1 MIKKVFVVPHTH
13 WDREWFFTSERAKA
27 YLIKDLKDVIDHLEK
42 NEKYGSFLLDGQTS
56 LIEDYLSWHPQD
68 IERVKN

>member
-1 MIKKVFVVPHTH
+1 MV
-13 WDREWFFTSERAKA
+13 FTSERAKA

-56 LIEDYLSWHPQD
+56 LIEDYLSWRPQD